1 MILVH
6 EKELEC
12 IRLSIHLL
20 MKSFVIIVPNS
31 VLSLFEITIFL
42 YGVIK
47 KKFNKKKIARRQ
59 TAIKEYLKVVKH
71 KTIHSSI
78 NQQSPEKN

>member
-47 KKFNKKKIARRQ
+47 KKFNKKKLLA
-59 TAIKEYLKVVKH
+59 VKQRSRN
-71 KTIHSSI
+71 I
-78 NQQSPEKN
+78 

>member
-1 MILVH
+1 MILVNQ
-6 EKELEC
+6 KELEC
-12 IRLSIHLL
+12 IQLSIHLL
-20 MKSFVIIVPNS
+20 MKLFVIIVSNS

-47 KKFNKKKIARRQ
+47 KSLIKKNPRRQ